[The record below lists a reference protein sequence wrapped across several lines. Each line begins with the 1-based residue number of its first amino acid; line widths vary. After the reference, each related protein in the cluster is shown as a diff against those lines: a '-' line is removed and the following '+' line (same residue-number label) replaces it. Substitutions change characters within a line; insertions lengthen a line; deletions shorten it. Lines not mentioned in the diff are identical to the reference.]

1 MQKGRSFLI
10 FFGFDCAARA
20 SDLSQTSPVCNVRRL
35 RPVMDVG
42 VGHSAQTKRQIQ
54 RRSKGEFTE
63 FNSYP
68 VVMEVM
74 CAFAVA

>member
-1 MQKGRSFLI
+1 
-10 FFGFDCAARA
+10 
-20 SDLSQTSPVCNVRRL
+20 
-35 RPVMDVG
+35 MDVG